1 MKKIISYILYILL
14 ALSISACGTGK
25 FLGFDKK
32 KVPLEGKRI
41 SVLKDL
47 DSKKKDDFSLS
58 KIQLTD
64 PVASEEW
71 RQSYNSPSHISVNF
85 LSTSKFI
92 GFDKVTSGKR
102 GGGEQ
107 YILSQPVVSKNIIF
121 FLDALSNLYAY
132 DLNKKKNIWKKKL
145 IVRKDKGH
153 NFGGGI
159 AADDEFLFVSS
170 PSAEVFC
177 IDLYTGKTIWKRDT
191 LTPVRAIPTLLKNK
205 LIILTLDNRTL
216 LFNKTD
222 GSLVWEHQGIQNS
235 TSIIGQPKVAADG
248 NLVLTP
254 YSNGDIF
261 ALNLT
266 NGSELWRQSTVS
278 IEQSET
284 SNTFSDID
292 ANPVILKNLIIVAST
307 NGKIFAFNK
316 KNGGLIWEQYLNT
329 SQTPLVNGN
338 SIYVIHNNRELVNL
352 DLTNGK
358 IRWIAELEKYFKN
371 ENDNIWFS
379 PILVNSKLIIV
390 GGYKN
395 MLIINPLNGELD
407 SKYSLP
413 GTPASSPI
421 IVKQEIFLM
430 FKNASIFSI
439 K

>member
-1 MKKIISYILYILL
+1 MKKIINYIFYILL
-14 ALSISACGTGK
+14 SISISACGTGK
-25 FLGFDKK
+25 YLGFDKK
-32 KVPLEGKRI
+32 KVPLEGKRV

-58 KIQLTD
+58 KIQLTE
-64 PVASEEW
+64 PVEYKEW
-71 RQSYNSPSHISVNF
+71 QQSYNSPSHISINF

-102 GGGEQ
+102 GGAEQ
-107 YILSQPVVSKNIIF
+107 TVLSQPVVSKNIIF
-121 FLDALSNLYAY
+121 FLDAFSNLYAF

-170 PSAEVFC
+170 PFAEVFC
-177 IDLYTGKTIWKRDT
+177 IDLYTGKTIWKIDT
-191 LTPVRAIPTLLKNK
+191 QTPVRAIPTLLKNK

-216 LFNKTD
+216 LLNKID

-266 NGSELWRQSTVS
+266 NGAELWRQSTVS

-358 IRWIAELEKYFKN
+358 IRWTVELEKYFKN

-379 PILVNSKLIIV
+379 PVLVNSKLIIV

-395 MLIINPLNGELD
+395 MIIINPLNGELD

-413 GTPASSPI
+413 GTPTSSPL

-439 K
+439 E